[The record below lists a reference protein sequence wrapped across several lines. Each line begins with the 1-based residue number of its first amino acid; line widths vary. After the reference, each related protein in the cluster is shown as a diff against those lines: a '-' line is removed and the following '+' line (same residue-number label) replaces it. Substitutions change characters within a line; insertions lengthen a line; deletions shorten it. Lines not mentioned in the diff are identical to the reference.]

1 MNIFY
6 VCLPQQKT
14 KKSQFQITFFLHN
27 YMDFLKEL
35 FTTQSIA
42 STVLFLCL
50 AGFLGIFI
58 GKLEIK
64 KIKLGVAGVLFS
76 GILIAHFGAP
86 IDEHVLHF
94 IRDFGLMLFVYSIGI
109 DMGPRFFSS
118 FKKDGMVLNFLAMG
132 IVVGG
137 FIIAYLIYYFT
148 DLSPAVVVGILCGA
162 VTNTPSLGA
171 AQQVLTDQGGE
182 LAAMAGQ
189 TGMSYA
195 IAYPFGILGII
206 ITMILIRLIFR
217 ITIEKEENDYNETI
231 GGKEGKLQSIKIKVT
246 NSNLLNKSIAYIR
259 DVVDKEFAVSRIF
272 RNNEFLLATEDE
284 TVQEGDVI
292 YGVSVQTLIANL
304 EAKIGPVEI
313 TGKKEITGELS
324 LLDVLITNRKITG
337 KTIEQIGIYR
347 RYPANITRIYRNGN
361 EILPTRSTTIE
372 LGDTVKIVGKK
383 EILKDVKKELGNSI
397 KELAKPNIPS
407 IFIGL
412 FAGIIV
418 GSIPIFMPGIPAPAK
433 LGLAGGPLLIAIL
446 LGYKGRIGKL
456 SFYMTPG
463 ANHFMRELGIIL
475 FLACVG
481 LLSGG
486 GFVETIKNGGL
497 QWMLYGMIITFVP
510 IMIAGIIGR
519 LLKIN
524 YLKICGTVAGSMTD
538 PPALEFANSISPVQA
553 QSTAYA
559 TVYPLT
565 MFLRVFLAQIFV
577 LITL

>member
-1 MNIFY
+1 
-6 VCLPQQKT
+6 
-14 KKSQFQITFFLHN
+14 
-27 YMDFLKEL
+27 MDFLQNL
-35 FTTQSIA
+35 FTIQSIG
-42 STVLFLCL
+42 STILFLCL

-76 GILIAHFGAP
+76 GILITHFGAP
-86 IDEHVLHF
+86 IDEHILHF
-94 IRDFGLMLFVYSIGI
+94 IRDFGLILFVYSIGI

-118 FKKDGMVLNFLAMG
+118 FKKDGMILNFLAMG

-137 FIIAYLIYYFT
+137 FGIAYLIYYLT

-171 AQQVLTDQGGE
+171 AQQVLTEQGGE
-182 LAAMAGQ
+182 AAAMASQ

-206 ITMILIRLIFR
+206 ITMILIRLFFR
-217 ITIEKEENDYNETI
+217 ISIEKEEKDYHDTL
-231 GGKEGKLQSIKIKVT
+231 GGKESKLQSVEITVN
-246 NSNLLNKSIAYIR
+246 NSNLIGKNIAYIKE
-259 DVVDKEFAVSRIF
+259 VVDKELAVSRIF
-272 RNNEFLLATEDE
+272 RDNEYLLATDDE
-284 TVQEGDVI
+284 IIRQGDVI
-292 YGVSVQTLIANL
+292 YGVSAQNLIANL
-304 EAKIGPVEI
+304 EIKIGKVEI
-313 TGKKEITGELS
+313 PEKKEVTGQLGM
-324 LLDVLITNRKITG
+324 LNVLVTNRKLTG

-347 RYPANITRIYRNGN
+347 RYPANITRIYRNGM
-361 EILPTRSTTIE
+361 EILPTKKTTVE

-397 KELAKPNIPS
+397 KELAKPNITS
-407 IFIGL
+407 VFLGI

-418 GSIPIFMPGIPAPAK
+418 GSIPIFIPGIPAPAK

-446 LGYKGRIGKL
+446 LGYKGRLGKM

-486 GFVETIKNGGL
+486 KFVETILNGGL
-497 QWMLYGMIITFVP
+497 QWMLYGIAITFIP
-510 IMIAGIIGR
+510 IMLVGIIGR
-519 LLKIN
+519 FLKIN
-524 YLKICGTVAGSMTD
+524 YLKICGCIAGSMTD

>member
-1 MNIFY
+1 
-6 VCLPQQKT
+6 
-14 KKSQFQITFFLHN
+14 
-27 YMDFLKEL
+27 MDFLQHL

-64 KIKLGVAGVLFS
+64 KILGVAGVLFS

-86 IDEHVLHF
+86 VDEHVLHF
-94 IRDFGLMLFVYSIGI
+94 VRDFGLILFVYSIGV

-132 IVVGG
+132 IVLGG
-137 FIIAYLIYYFT
+137 FGIAFLIYYLT

-171 AQQVLTDQGGE
+171 AQQVLTEQGGE
-182 LAAMAGQ
+182 MAALASQ

-195 IAYPFGILGII
+195 VAYPFGIIGII
-206 ITMILIRLIFR
+206 ITMMLIRLFFKINM
-217 ITIEKEENDYNETI
+217 EKEEKDYHDTL
-231 GGKEGKLQSIKIKVT
+231 GGKESKLQSVEITVT
-246 NSNLLNKSIAYIR
+246 NPNLFGKSIAYIKE
-259 DVVDKEFAVSRIF
+259 VVDKELAVSRIF
-272 RNNEFLLATEDE
+272 RNNEYILATDDE
-284 TVQEGDVI
+284 VIKQGDII
-292 YGVSVQTLIANL
+292 YGVSAQNLIANL
-304 EAKIGPVEI
+304 EVKIGKVEI
-313 TGKKEITGELS
+313 PGKKEITGQLGM
-324 LLDVLITNRKITG
+324 LNVLVTNRRLTG
-337 KTIEQIGIYR
+337 KTVEQIGVYR
-347 RYPANITRIYRNGN
+347 RYPANITRIYRNGM
-361 EILPTRSTTIE
+361 EILPTKKTTVE
-372 LGDTVKIVGKK
+372 LGDAVKIVGKK
-383 EILKDVKKELGNSI
+383 EALKEVKKELGNSV
-397 KELAKPNIPS
+397 KELAKPNITS
-407 IFIGL
+407 IFLGI
-412 FAGIIV
+412 FAGIII
-418 GSIPIFMPGIPAPAK
+418 GSIPIFIPGIPAPAK

-486 GFVETIKNGGL
+486 KFVETILNGGL
-497 QWMLYGMIITFVP
+497 QWMLYGVAITFIP
-510 IMIAGIIGR
+510 IMFAGIIGR
-519 LLKIN
+519 FLKIN
-524 YLKICGTVAGSMTD
+524 YLKICGCVAGSMTD
-538 PPALEFANSISPVQA
+538 PPALEFANSLSPVQA

-577 LITL
+577 LVTL

>member
-1 MNIFY
+1 
-6 VCLPQQKT
+6 
-14 KKSQFQITFFLHN
+14 
-27 YMDFLKEL
+27 MDFLQNL
-35 FTTQSIA
+35 FTTQSIG
-42 STVLFLCL
+42 STVLFLCM

-94 IRDFGLMLFVYSIGI
+94 VRDFGLILFVYSIGV

-118 FKKDGMVLNFLAMG
+118 FKKDGMALNFLAMG
-132 IVVGG
+132 IVLGG
-137 FIIAYLIYYFT
+137 FGIAFLIYFLT

-171 AQQVLTDQGGE
+171 AQQVLTEQGGE
-182 LAAMAGQ
+182 VAAMASQ

-195 IAYPFGILGII
+195 VAYPFGILGII
-206 ITMILIRLIFR
+206 ITMMLIRLFFKIN
-217 ITIEKEENDYNETI
+217 IEKEEKDYHDALGGHET
-231 GGKEGKLQSIKIKVT
+231 KLQSVEITVT
-246 NSNLLNKSIAYIR
+246 NPNLFGKNIAFIKEIE
-259 DVVDKEFAVSRIF
+259 DKELAVSRIF
-272 RNNEFLLATEDE
+272 RDNEYILATDDE
-284 TVQEGDVI
+284 IIRQGDVI
-292 YGVSVQTLIANL
+292 YGVSAQNLIKNL
-304 EAKIGPVEI
+304 ELKIGKVEI
-313 TGKKEITGELS
+313 SEKKEVSGQLGM
-324 LLDVLITNRKITG
+324 LNVLVTNRRLTG

-347 RYPANITRIYRNGN
+347 RYPANITRIYRDGIA
-361 EILPTRSTTIE
+361 ILPTMKTTIE

-383 EILKDVKKELGNSI
+383 DALKEVKKELGNSV
-397 KELAKPNIPS
+397 KELAKPNVTSVFLGI
-407 IFIGL
+407 

-418 GSIPIFMPGIPAPAK
+418 GSIPIFIPGIPAPAK

-463 ANHFMRELGIIL
+463 ANHFMREFGIVL
-475 FLACVG
+475 FLSCVG

-486 GFVETIKNGGL
+486 QFVETILNGGL
-497 QWMLYGMIITFVP
+497 QWMLYGIAITFIP
-510 IMIAGIIGR
+510 IMLAGIIGR

-524 YLKICGTVAGSMTD
+524 YLKICGCIAGSMTD
-538 PPALEFANSISPVQA
+538 PPALEFANSISPEQA